1 MQLIPLILIAPLAG
15 AVVLLCFGRRVGRG
29 AGVVGSAAVAAG
41 FVAAAAAF
49 VDLIALPEGGRSLPT
64 HLFTWAATGPLK
76 IGVDLRWDGLS
87 AVMALTVTG
96 VSFLIHAYSI
106 GYMEG
111 DPRYSRFFGY
121 LNLFVF
127 SMLLL
132 VLADNML
139 LLYVGWELVGVC
151 SYLLIGFW
159 FERPQAAT
167 AAKKAFITTRIGDT
181 GMLVGIF
188 VLFASLGTFAIPQIN
203 RAATEGS
210 LTRTTATAAA
220 LLLFAGAVGK
230 SAQIPLYV
238 WLPDAMEGPTP
249 VSALIHAATMVTA
262 GVYLVVRLNPLF
274 DFAPIAATVV
284 ATIGALT
291 ALYAAILATGEDD
304 IKRVLAYSTIS
315 QLGFMFLAA
324 GVDAPGAA
332 IFHLVTH
339 AFFKALLFLAAGSV
353 MHALSNETAL
363 DRMGGLRKLI
373 PWTFLVTA
381 AGWGAI
387 TGVVPFSGFFSK
399 DAIMAAVW
407 AEGRTGL
414 FALGAVAAL
423 FTAFYMTRLLLLAF
437 AGRPRWSEGTHPH
450 ESPRVMVLPMVVL
463 AAAAIFGGVLNLP
476 EGVRGAA
483 RLSGLLDPVVGHAT
497 HEEAFGV
504 VIFMWAVAAVGVLA
518 AWWTYGVDLARR
530 EAVRRRLGPLNT
542 LVRQKFFVDEI
553 YATIF
558 ASPARLGASF
568 LAGVFDRRVIDGAV
582 NGIGTLVA
590 RAAGSW
596 RQVQTGYVRNY
607 AVGIFLGA
615 SAIVVY
621 IALRAG

>member
-1 MQLIPLILIAPLAG
+1 MQLIPLILAAPLAG
-15 AVVLLCFGRRVGRG
+15 ALLLLTAGRRFGKA
-29 AGVVGSAAVAAG
+29 AGIVGSGAVALA
-41 FVAAAAAF
+41 FVSSGAAF
-49 VDLIALPEGGRSLPT
+49 IDLVTLPLGSRSVPVR
-64 HLFTWAATGPLK
+64 LFTWAGMGTLD
-76 IGVDLRWDGLS
+76 IGVDLRWDPLA

-96 VSFLIHAYSI
+96 VSFLIHVYSI

-111 DPRYSRFFGY
+111 DERYSRFFAY

-132 VLADNML
+132 VLADNL
-139 LLYVGWELVGVC
+139 ILLYAGWELVGAC

-159 FERPQAAT
+159 FERPSAAT
-167 AAKKAFITTRIGDT
+167 AAKKAFITTRVGDT
-181 GMLVGIF
+181 GMLIGIF
-188 VLFASLGTFAIPQIN
+188 VLFAALGTFGIQDIN
-203 RAATEGS
+203 LAATDGG
-210 LTRTTATAAA
+210 LARNTATIAAI
-220 LLLFAGAVGK
+220 LLFAGAVGK

-274 DFAPIAATVV
+274 EFAPVAAAVV

-291 ALYAAILATGEDD
+291 ALYAAILAIAEED

-324 GVDAPGAA
+324 GVGAPGAA
-332 IFHLVTH
+332 MFHLVTH

-353 MHALSNETAL
+353 MHALAGETAL
-363 DRMGGLRKLI
+363 DRMGGLRKLL
-373 PWTFLVTA
+373 PGTFFVTFV
-381 AGWGAI
+381 GWGAI
-387 TGVVPFSGFFSK
+387 TGFLPFSGFFSK
-399 DAIMAAVW
+399 DEIMAAAW

-414 FALGAVAAL
+414 FLVAAL
-423 FTAFYMTRLLLLAF
+423 AALCTAFYMTRLLLLAY
-437 AGRPRWSEGTHPH
+437 AGKPRWSEGTHPH
-450 ESPRVMVLPMVVL
+450 ESPRVMLLPMLAL

-476 EGVRGAA
+476 AAIRGGAKLTA
-483 RLSGLLDPVVGHAT
+483 FLEPVIGHVE
-497 HEEAFGV
+497 HGEAIGV
-504 VIFMWAVAAVGVLA
+504 VIFMWATAAVGVLG
-518 AWWTYGVDLARR
+518 AWWTYGADLARR
-530 EAVRRRLGPLNT
+530 DAVRRRIGPVNT

-558 ASPARLGASF
+558 ASPARLLASF

-582 NGIGTLVA
+582 NGVGTLVA

-596 RQVQTGYVRNY
+596 RHLQTGFVRNY
-607 AVGIFLGA
+607 ATGVFLGA
-615 SAIVVY
+615 SAILLY
-621 IALRAG
+621 IVLRTT